1 MRLRVLRPI
10 RKLISRDERGSVFVE
25 YLLLLTIIGIGV
37 IAGLAIVRAA
47 LTNELIELA
56 EAINAIRP

>member
-1 MRLRVLRPI
+1 MFKATRFFQL
-10 RKLISRDERGSVFVE
+10 RKLFRDNRGAVFVE
-25 YLLLLTIIGIGV
+25 YLILLTLIGIGV
-37 IAGLAIVRAA
+37 IAALAVVRAA